1 MREGALVA
9 ELDGESATE
18 LELLHHAVA
27 PIEEVTA

>member
-1 MREGALVA
+1 VVA

-27 PIEEVTA
+27 PTEEVAA